1 MCMSRCTTDLA
12 VSGVFYYNDIY
23 VIGKVCCFIL
33 SFKSNTNTTCS
44 FEFNLKGTFTPKIEN
59 DKNHRNRTTGRPKE
73 HLLIINCII
82 IDYGFGV

>member
-1 MCMSRCTTDLA
+1 
-12 VSGVFYYNDIY
+12 
-23 VIGKVCCFIL
+23 VIGKVCGFIL

-59 DKNHRNRTTGRPKE
+59 DKKHRNRTTGRAKE

-82 IDYGFGV
+82 IDYGFGG

>member
-1 MCMSRCTTDLA
+1 MSRCTTDLA
-12 VSGVFYYNDIY
+12 VSEEFFYYNDIY

-59 DKNHRNRTTGRPKE
+59 DKNHRNRTTGNGTS
-73 HLLIINCII
+73 INH
-82 IDYGFGV
+82 